1 MKGFIEIFNNKISIL
16 EENNKDNENALIV
29 LTKIKNYFNEEQIRE
44 IFEKI
49 LNIENRDKQSN
60 LKSDIRQCTNQ
71 INSVKDLPGLINIL
85 NHLLKVT
92 LSDILPNAPDFK

>member
-60 LKSDIRQCTNQ
+60 LKSDI
-71 INSVKDLPGLINIL
+71 
-85 NHLLKVT
+85 
-92 LSDILPNAPDFK
+92 LPNAPEFK